1 MLFICNTT
9 IEPDA
14 RDETMARFME
24 HGVVEPGRAR
34 NCKGP
39 GLEVAQ
45 QEAWCVLEADSA
57 EAIMAP
63 FDAWGTDSSICT
75 KSRRCWISP
84 VLFPPPPRASW
95 KPRIRGSR
103 GLALVLC
110 TA

>member
-24 HGVVEPGRAR
+24 HGVVEPAGA
-34 NCKGP
+34 KLQGAWVS
-39 GLEVAQ
+39 VAQ

-63 FDAWGTDSSICT
+63 FDAWGTDLNLHQIT
-75 KSRRCWISP
+75 P
-84 VLFPPPPRASW
+84 VLDFA
-95 KPRIRGSR
+95 
-103 GLALVLC
+103 GLKSFLEAKD
-110 TA
+110 